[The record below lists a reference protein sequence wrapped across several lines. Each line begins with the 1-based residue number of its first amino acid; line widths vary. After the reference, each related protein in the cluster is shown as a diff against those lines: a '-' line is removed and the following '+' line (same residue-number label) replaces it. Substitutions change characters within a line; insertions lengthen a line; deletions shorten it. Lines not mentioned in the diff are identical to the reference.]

1 MPFERTPTQPRTSA
15 PTRLQPARVAPSPEA
30 LRSLASAMGNQ
41 RFARLVEGR
50 SPALIA
56 REPAAAAAP
65 DRAQD
70 AQRLKALLPRVEA
83 SRATLSGAGRG
94 LHQFGGQA
102 LATVDQIAAVYADSA
117 DVFKRAY
124 QQHTNVLEAENER
137 AADWASTRDAV
148 LGVMIGVAAAY
159 TAVPLLEESI
169 GALKF
174 IGPALGKLLV
184 ETGGEVSEFGAS
196 KVKEAIAGD
205 DAPGRPDALTPDAM
219 ELKQSRDLVELYRRL
234 AQLQAGSDVAG
245 LSAACD
251 RLVIEIERFDDGRSR
266 LSAADIEAAATALEA
281 KRPEAAKVQAAI
293 AQVQVDLATRL
304 NDVRMR
310 RTLSD
315 GPEVLK
321 DIWTRWLAANPGRGT
336 QGLIREEVERLGL
349 LHFYPGGFGVEA
361 EGGGPSQAAEARE
374 QRGKRGSAATD
385 LKPMGEALVDG
396 RPWMATTHTGGAI
409 AAGTPIRVI
418 GLQPMRGPDEH
429 GEPPQGGEEKR
440 PILIVDAMVPEPN
453 ASLPGPDH
461 SEG

>member
-1 MPFERTPTQPRTSA
+1 
-15 PTRLQPARVAPSPEA
+15 VAPSPEA

-70 AQRLKALLPRVEA
+70 SQRLKALLPRVEA
-83 SRATLSGAGRG
+83 SRAVLSGAGRG
-94 LHQFGGQA
+94 LHQFGGEA
-102 LATVDQIAAVYADSA
+102 LGTVDQIAAVYADSA

-124 QQHTNVLEAENER
+124 KQHTNVLEAENER
-137 AADWASTRDAV
+137 AADWASTRDAI

-159 TAVPLLEESI
+159 TAVPLLEDLVKM
-169 GALKF
+169 LKVLAPP
-174 IGPALGKLLV
+174 ITKVLTEAGGKVLT
-184 ETGGEVSEFGAS
+184 ETGGEVAEFGAS
-196 KVKEAIAGD
+196 KVKEAVAGD
-205 DAPGRPDALTPDAM
+205 DAPGRPEALTPDAM

-234 AQLQAGSDVAG
+234 AKLHVDSDVGG

-266 LSAADIEAAATALEA
+266 LSPADIEAAATALEA
-281 KRPEAAKVQAAI
+281 KQPEAAKVQAAI
-293 AQVQVDLATRL
+293 AQVQADLATRL

-321 DIWTRWLAANPGRGT
+321 DIWTRWLAANPGRGS

-396 RPWMATTHTGGAI
+396 RPWMATTHTGGTI

-440 PILIVDAMVPEPN
+440 PILIVDAMAPEPN
-453 ASLPGPDH
+453 ASLPEPDH